1 MNDLTALIVTFLA
14 CSSGLY
20 GIYKFVKAKYYFTYD
35 AKPIHYWLNKK
46 QKIKKRYKTF
56 KANRRNRNTKITK
69 LNNRNKSQLS
79 YAKYSKLNRY
89 TASKNINWL

>member
-1 MNDLTALIVTFLA
+1 MNHLTAWAITITAF
-14 CSSGLY
+14 SSGLY
-20 GIYKFVKAKYYFTYD
+20 GIYKFIRAKYLFTYD
-35 AKPIHYWLNKK
+35 SKPIHYWLNKK

-79 YAKYSKLNRY
+79 YAKYGKLNRY
-89 TASKNINWL
+89 TASKNIN